1 MIDHRNC
8 RPNVVLGIACGIIDG
23 DAYSQ
28 LKSSVV
34 TTDGNPVTEDEGLI
48 ASCYVIKLLA
58 RSGASHEG
66 VAEFCARS
74 GLPVTRGEAIGLAQ
88 SLA

>member
-8 RPNVVLGIACGIIDG
+8 RMNVVLGIACGIIEG
-23 DAYSQ
+23 DTYSQ
-28 LKSSVV
+28 LKSSVI
-34 TTDGNPVTEDEGLI
+34 TGGNPVTEDEGI
-48 ASCYVIKLLA
+48 MASCYVIKLHA
-58 RSGASHEG
+58 RSGASHEE

-74 GLPVTRGEAIGLAQ
+74 GLPVTRGEAMGLAQ

>member
-8 RPNVVLGIACGIIDG
+8 RRDVVLGIALGIIDG
-23 DAYSQ
+23 DTYSQ
-28 LKSSVV
+28 LKSSVI
-34 TTDGNPVTEDEGLI
+34 TDGNPVTEDEGII
-48 ASCYVIKLLA
+48 AGCYVIKLLV
-58 RSGASHEG
+58 RDGASHEE
-66 VAEFCARS
+66 VAELCARS